1 MIYIISACIIFIV
14 CVIWLRSSIDNVAQ
28 ALMRV
33 AKLTDKQF
41 DAVWKHLEK
50 KNQDNNDWLSNNDS
64 HPVGPEYK
72 PRTLDLEDRPFDKN
86 KKTVVYIDDDMFLLD
101 MYGSGLRKNGY
112 NTFLR
117 DVLKKDF
124 VSEIANLKPDL
135 ILCDV
140 IRPEPDGIQ
149 IIKALK
155 ADKRTVNIPF
165 IFLSNSINPEVTEI
179 IKKLGALDPILK
191 AETSK
196 FALVQKVEDILG
208 KTQI

>member
-1 MIYIISACIIFIV
+1 MIYIISACVIFIA

-28 ALMRV
+28 ALLRV

-50 KNQDNNDWLSNNDS
+50 KNHDNDDWLSNDEHDS
-64 HPVGPEYK
+64 VRPEYE
-72 PRTLDLEDRPFDKN
+72 PRKLDLEDRPFDKV
-86 KKTVVYIDDDMFLLD
+86 KKTVVYIDDDKFLLD
-101 MYGSGLRKNGY
+101 MYGSGLRKNGF

-117 DVLKKDF
+117 YVLKKDF

-140 IRPEPDGIQ
+140 MRPEPDGIQ

-155 ADKRTVNIPF
+155 ADKKTENIPF
-165 IFLSNSINPEVTEI
+165 VFLSNSISPEVTEI
-179 IKKLGALDPILK
+179 SKKLGALEPILK
-191 AETSK
+191 AETPK